1 MTNFSKIFT
10 NGHFKSTNIK
20 TLMFR
25 SPIEFNIMILESPS
39 FPKNSQNLGPKVQYN
54 TSKIHIKSI
63 NNNNIH
69 VLNVFLNIPYVNIL
83 ILNPPIH
90 YNNNNC
96 GSTQN
101 IRPLFPYWQSP
112 PKMALKSIS
121 FWHSIAED
129 LLWWWTPKTH
139 ALCFKHK
146 HFSLK
151 LTTSINKT
159 CLMANFVDV
168 HVFFTTSNMLTNLVG
183 WKHDKITK
191 KLALLCKN

>member
-39 FPKNSQNLGPKVQYN
+39 FPQNSQNLGPKVQYN

-83 ILNPPIH
+83 ILNPSIH
-90 YNNNNC
+90 YSNNNC
-96 GSTQN
+96 GSNQN
-101 IRPLFPYWQSP
+101 IRPLFPY
-112 PKMALKSIS
+112 
-121 FWHSIAED
+121 
-129 LLWWWTPKTH
+129 
-139 ALCFKHK
+139 
-146 HFSLK
+146 
-151 LTTSINKT
+151 
-159 CLMANFVDV
+159 
-168 HVFFTTSNMLTNLVG
+168 
-183 WKHDKITK
+183 
-191 KLALLCKN
+191 